1 MPEAG
6 FYFWINVKKLG
17 SSADVVN
24 YLVKEALV
32 NCNDGKF
39 YGSQGDGY
47 IRVIFAVF
55 AKDEDCYAAL
65 DRMAE
70 AFRKLAGERG
80 ITE

>member
-17 SSADVVN
+17 TSAEVAS

-39 YGSQGDGY
+39 YGSQGEGY
-47 IRVIFAVF
+47 LRVIFAVF
-55 AKDEDCYAAL
+55 ADDKDCYAAF
-65 DRMAE
+65 DRMAD
-70 AFRKLAGERG
+70 AFRKLAAERG